1 MSNFTQHLHDFASSS
16 RFGRFVESARGIA
29 HRVNTM
35 VGSGVSR
42 NDIDE
47 ATPALLPSSS
57 SSSSP
62 RTQGKTR
69 TSAMMQEFFERS
81 VQLGPMVKRHIFEDF
96 PDVPDGLSLG
106 WAQLPQLDGRFFA
119 LGMFLAPNEF
129 CQVALV
135 DGKGRVFLGGDPQMD
150 THDVEP
156 ALVFGKEGDFSL
168 SNDSRMRGG
177 KAGKSGSSQQTFQN
191 AGFDA
196 KSTNESDPVGE
207 GESRGIDVVQGGIVG
222 RDMFGQMTWLASW
235 LKRGNRYTL
244 EQMRYRLP
252 ENLRLNLEYR
262 DAMAIAFFATYMLP
276 QMSGQL
282 IGFGAGNIF
291 RRLNRE
297 APLGAIRR
305 SVRDSMEARTHGLRV
320 SGLEDYFADLMRE
333 SGALKPSAGL
343 EAVHGAEPLHLY
355 TSSYSGAYFFTWD
368 DSLNLAPALEALN
381 IEGNLNRFASVS
393 VWLEHNAHT
402 GALPIEDTVTRAQA
416 AQIDHALL
424 ENPALMALKPLP
436 KQGADLR
443 EPSSVS
449 LSRMIGIAGK
459 TADRIAAD
467 AAGND
472 HASSVQTAASTSVG
486 RGEWVYRQALSTLLR
501 QIRVPYRFDT
511 EFRSNLELG
520 NVAVAF
526 TTAGRTMM
534 PTSRYDSQRHTW
546 VALSENERTAMSE
559 RYNLRV
565 GLMIAALCFG
575 ADDSIQNVSI
585 RIDSM
590 GLEEAV
596 EQQDSAISK
605 LMAQAL
611 GAFERMPSG
620 DMRRGGSKAD
630 PKDGDIHGDP
640 SQAGPVAA
648 AHDSMPF
655 ASSAMQ
661 TPEDDESNDSAES
674 QNDDGGQGHAGSNAD
689 ADKTN
694 PTSAAQAS
702 APTQAQS
709 SPADGVSDGKGDNS
723 ANNGNRQ
730 GGSASENPRFANT
743 EDSNDNETN
752 DDSRDD
758 FHGDEAQIDAQF
770 ADLMKGVDLDSI
782 AMSVPQGDQET
793 EIADDAQGE
802 DDSDGND
809 PLAVLRSGPT
819 AHNMATVTFTRE
831 EFMRR
836 IASDGL
842 KHPIETYREF
852 GASLNIEAA
861 MPRNANPQ
869 FTLRDKRFS
878 PLGSQEEPELADV
891 SISGDARRV
900 LGTDNITGLSIQR
913 ADLLQR
919 AVSDFHRIAEDDT
932 LPSVAKA
939 QQAIA
944 IVESNGDPELKKL
957 SPSVSSSLI
966 DGVDTPDLDFTL
978 AKDLD
983 AERVKARDL
992 LFSGQVDQAIASLEE
1007 AVEKVD
1013 ALYAPT
1019 GAPRYFNSYAER
1031 VVYNRLFATSDENTV
1046 LIPDNL
1052 FYAHMELADV
1062 LAQLQG
1068 AKAALPHLNQMV
1080 SYAPAYPLSHIRL
1093 AVQLAREEDWNSAR
1107 AACLNALRVSL
1118 DRDDAAYAY
1127 YRLAYAEWMLG
1138 DFDVAAAS
1146 YIMSEHISPGKIASL
1161 DGELQELL
1169 ARAQSQCILVPV
1181 SFESAQ
1187 QVLASHDLPVWPH
1200 TEVGD
1205 IVRDA
1210 ARVCVDKALFVPART
1225 LSVAAARMD
1234 DSADDGMD
1242 MAQAQF
1248 LRSLNA

>member
-1 MSNFTQHLHDFASSS
+1 MAQV
-16 RFGRFVESARGIA
+16 RRVAR
-29 HRVNTM
+29 RVNTM
-35 VGSGVSR
+35 VGTGVSR
-42 NDIDE
+42 HEVDVN
-47 ATPALLPSSS
+47 
-57 SSSSP
+57 SSSP
-62 RTQGKTR
+62 ASSQNPNGDIGD
-69 TSAMMQEFFERS
+69 MMKELAGHA
-81 VQLGPMVKRHIFEDF
+81 VQLGPMVKRRIFDDF
-96 PDVPDGLSLG
+96 PNIPEGLALG
-106 WAQLPQLDGRFFA
+106 WAQLPQLDGRFFSI
-119 LGMFLAPNEF
+119 GVFLDRKEF

-135 DGKGRVFLGGDPQMD
+135 DGKGRVFLGADPQMD
-150 THDVEP
+150 THGLDPV
-156 ALVFGKEGDFSL
+156 LVFGKEGDFSL
-168 SNDSRMRGG
+168 RDDARIRG
-177 KAGKSGSSQQTFQN
+177 
-191 AGFDA
+191 DEPH
-196 KSTNESDPVGE
+196 STSI
-207 GESRGIDVVQGGIVG
+207 SGIDATGGSAAEDDGRAAGDRSVEVVQGGIVG
-222 RDMFGQMTWLASW
+222 RDMFGNMAWLASW
-235 LKRGNRYTL
+235 LKTGNRYTL
-244 EQMRYRLP
+244 EQMRLRLP
-252 ENLRLNLEYR
+252 ESLRLDLEYR

-276 QMSGQL
+276 QMSGQMM

-305 SVRDSMEARTHGLRV
+305 SVRDSLEARSHGLRV

-381 IEGNLNRFASVS
+381 IEGNLNRFALVS
-393 VWLEHNAHT
+393 AWLEHNAHT

-424 ENPALMALKPLP
+424 QNPALMALKPLS
-436 KQGADLR
+436 GRALELD

-449 LSRMIGIAGK
+449 LRRMVGIAAQ
-459 TADRIAAD
+459 TADGIAAKAPLAEVSD
-467 AAGND
+467 D
-472 HASSVQTAASTSVG
+472 ASSASPSQAKG
-486 RGEWVYRQALSTLLR
+486 RGEWVYRQAVATLLR
-501 QIRVPYRFDT
+501 RLRLPYRFDT
-511 EFRSNLELG
+511 EFRSNLCEG
-520 NVAVAF
+520 NVAVSF

-534 PTSRYDSQRHTW
+534 PTSRYDKRSHTW
-546 VALSENERTAMSE
+546 ISLSDEERTEMSE

-575 ADDSIQNVSI
+575 VDETVSNVSI

-596 EQQDSAISK
+596 AQQDSAISK

-611 GAFERMPSG
+611 GAFERMPTG
-620 DMRRGGSKAD
+620 DIHRGGSKAD

-640 SQAGPVAA
+640 THSGSMASGQ
-648 AHDSMPF
+648 DSMPF
-655 ASSAMQ
+655 APSTAGSSQ
-661 TPEDDESNDSAES
+661 EDGDDSARSDQDAE
-674 QNDDGGQGHAGSNAD
+674 QAGDNGENGNAENTGSSD
-689 ADKTN
+689 AGFT
-694 PTSAAQAS
+694 
-702 APTQAQS
+702 
-709 SPADGVSDGKGDNS
+709 SDG
-723 ANNGNRQ
+723 
-730 GGSASENPRFANT
+730 
-743 EDSNDNETN
+743 
-752 DDSRDD
+752 DSRDAN
-758 FHGDEAQIDAQF
+758 GDGEGIDAQF
-770 ADLMKGVDLDSI
+770 EDLMKGVDFDSI
-782 AMSVPQGDQET
+782 ALSVPQGGQD
-793 EIADDAQGE
+793 ADIDDGEEHQNGQGGR
-802 DDSDGND
+802 DDD

-831 EFMRR
+831 EFMRH
-836 IASDGL
+836 IQADGL
-842 KHPIETYREF
+842 AHPVATYRAF
-852 GASLNIEAA
+852 GASLNISGA

-878 PLGSQEEPELADV
+878 PLGSQEEPELSDV
-891 SISGDARRV
+891 RLSGEASRI

-919 AVSDFHRIAEDDT
+919 AVSDFHRIAADEG
-932 LPSVAKA
+932 LPTVSKA
-939 QQAIA
+939 QRAMA
-944 IVESNGDPELKKL
+944 IVEANGDPELKKL
-957 SPSVSSSLI
+957 APSVSSALI

-978 AKDLD
+978 SNDLD
-983 AERVKARDL
+983 GQRIKARDL

-1007 AVEKVD
+1007 AVSKVD
-1013 ALYAPT
+1013 ALYAGT

-1031 VVYNRLFATSDENTV
+1031 VVYNRLFATSDERTV

-1068 AKAALPHLNQMV
+1068 AKEALPHLNAMV
-1080 SYAPAYPLSHIRL
+1080 SYAPAYPLSHMRL

-1138 DFDVAAAS
+1138 DFDVAVAS

-1181 SFESAQ
+1181 SFEGAQ

-1200 TEVGD
+1200 TEVAD

-1210 ARVCVDKALFVPART
+1210 ARVSVDKAMFVPART

-1234 DSADDGMD
+1234 DSADDGID

>member
-16 RFGRFVESARGIA
+16 GFGRFVESARGIA

-42 NDIDE
+42 HDINE
-47 ATPALLPSSS
+47 AASASSS
-57 SSSSP
+57 QSHN
-62 RTQGKTR
+62 KT
-69 TSAMMQEFFERS
+69 TGSAMMQELFDHAIE
-81 VQLGPMVKRHIFEDF
+81 LGPMVKRHIFEDF

-119 LGMFLAPNEF
+119 LGVFLEPNEF
-129 CQVALV
+129 CQVALA
-135 DGKGRVFLGGDPQMD
+135 DGKGRVFLGNDPQMD
-150 THDVEP
+150 THDVDP
-156 ALVFGKEGDFSL
+156 ALVFGKEGDYSL

-177 KAGKSGSSQQTFQN
+177 KADKSVSSPETLQN
-191 AGFDA
+191 SVFEVQSSA
-196 KSTNESDPVGE
+196 KSDSTEKG
-207 GESRGIDVVQGGIVG
+207 RGIDVVQGGIVG

-252 ENLRLNLEYR
+252 ESLRLNLEYR
-262 DAMAIAFFATYMLP
+262 DAMAIAFFASYMLP
-276 QMSGQL
+276 QIGGQL

-305 SVRDSMEARTHGLRV
+305 SVRDSLEARTHGLRV

-381 IEGNLNRFASVS
+381 IEGNLNRFAAIS

-424 ENPALMALKPLP
+424 ANPALMALKPLP
-436 KQGADLR
+436 KQGADLG
-443 EPSSVS
+443 EASSVS
-449 LSRMIGIAGK
+449 LSRMIGIAGQ
-459 TADRIAAD
+459 TADHIAAD
-467 AAGND
+467 AAGED
-472 HASSVQTAASTSVG
+472 GRSSTQVPASAG

-546 VALSENERTAMSE
+546 VALSDHERTEMSE

-575 ADDSIQNVSI
+575 ADEKIENVSI

-611 GAFERMPSG
+611 GAFERMPSA

-640 SQAGPVAA
+640 SQAGAVAA
-648 AHDSMPF
+648 GHDSMPF
-655 ASSAMQ
+655 GSPTSSK
-661 TPEDDESNDSAES
+661 PEETETKNSPEP
-674 QNDDGGQGHAGSNAD
+674 QNDDNQRERSDSNPDTPEVNRAGGAQD
-689 ADKTN
+689 A
-694 PTSAAQAS
+694 TS
-702 APTQAQS
+702 PQAQDSPEENNLSDGVGDNNMNSSDAQTGGIPQSS
-709 SPADGVSDGKGDNS
+709 SPSDAQTADDGTD
-723 ANNGNRQ
+723 
-730 GGSASENPRFANT
+730 GSSPD
-743 EDSNDNETN
+743 ED
-752 DDSRDD
+752 
-758 FHGDEAQIDAQF
+758 QIDAQF

-782 AMSVPQGDQET
+782 AMSVPQGDQQT
-793 EIADDAQGE
+793 DIAGESENGDGDA
-802 DDSDGND
+802 ND

-819 AHNMATVTFTRE
+819 AHNMATATFTRE
-831 EFMRR
+831 EFMRI

-842 KHPIETYREF
+842 DHPIETYRKF
-852 GASLNIEAA
+852 GASLNIVGA

-891 SISGDARRV
+891 SISGDAVRV
-900 LGTDNITGLSIQR
+900 LGCDNITGLSIQR

-932 LPSVAKA
+932 IPSVTKAK
-939 QQAIA
+939 QAMA
-944 IVESNGDPELKKL
+944 IVEANGDPELKKL
-957 SPSVSSSLI
+957 APSVSSALI
-966 DGVDTPDLDFTL
+966 DGVDTPDLDFSL

-1031 VVYNRLFATSDENTV
+1031 VVYNRLFATSDETTV

-1080 SYAPAYPLSHIRL
+1080 SYAPAYPLSHMRL

-1181 SFESAQ
+1181 SFETAQ

-1248 LRSLNA
+1248 LRSLSA

>member
-1 MSNFTQHLHDFASSS
+1 MPQV
-16 RFGRFVESARGIA
+16 RRMA
-29 HRVNTM
+29 HRVNTL
-35 VGSGVSR
+35 VGTGVSR
-42 NDIDE
+42 HTSSAN
-47 ATPALLPSSS
+47 SSS
-57 SSSSP
+57 SASSAS
-62 RTQGKTR
+62 GA
-69 TSAMMQEFFERS
+69 TSGGIDAMMKELAGRS
-81 VQLGPMVKRHIFEDF
+81 MQLGPMVKRRIFEDF
-96 PDVPDGLSLG
+96 PDVPQGLELG
-106 WAQLPQLDGRFFA
+106 WAQLPQLDGRFFS
-119 LGMFLAPNEF
+119 LGVFLNHKDF

-135 DGKGRVFLGGDPQMD
+135 DGKGRVFLGADPQMD
-150 THDVEP
+150 THELEP
-156 ALVFGKEGDFSL
+156 ALMFGKEGDFSL
-168 SNDSRMRGG
+168 QDDTRIR
-177 KAGKSGSSQQTFQN
+177 AGVSGS
-191 AGFDA
+191 A
-196 KSTNESDPVGE
+196 STIGKVTERLSSNPHRPASENRS
-207 GESRGIDVVQGGIVG
+207 IDVVQGGIIG
-222 RDMFGQMTWLASW
+222 RDMFGRMAWLASW
-235 LKRGNRYTL
+235 LKSGNRYTL

-252 ENLRLNLEYR
+252 ESLRLDLEYR
-262 DAMAIAFFATYMLP
+262 DAMAIAFFAAYMLP
-276 QMSGQL
+276 QISGQL

-305 SVRDSMEARTHGLRV
+305 SVRDSLDARGRGLRV

-393 VWLEHNAHT
+393 AWLEHNAHT

-424 ENPALMALKPLP
+424 ENPALLALKPQSSRALNL
-436 KQGADLR
+436 D

-449 LSRMIGIAGK
+449 LERMVTTAAQ
-459 TADRIAAD
+459 TADEIAAKAPLAGASGD
-467 AAGND
+467 A
-472 HASSVQTAASTSVG
+472 SVAAHHSQTQADS
-486 RGEWVYRQALSTLLR
+486 RGEWVYRQTVSTLLR
-501 QIRVPYRFDT
+501 RLRLPYRFDT
-511 EFRSNLELG
+511 EFRSNLSEG
-520 NVAVAF
+520 NVAVSF

-534 PTSRYDSQRHTW
+534 PASRYDERSHAW
-546 VALSENERTAMSE
+546 VSLSDEERTAMSE

-565 GLMIAALCFG
+565 GLIIAALCFG
-575 ADDSIQNVSI
+575 ADESVNNVSI

-596 EQQDSAISK
+596 AQQDSAISK

-611 GAFERMPSG
+611 GAFERMPSA

-640 SQAGPVAA
+640 THSGSMTAGSDA
-648 AHDSMPF
+648 MPF
-655 ASSAMQ
+655 AQPSAQDSSASDEANSSVS
-661 TPEDDESNDSAES
+661 PNEDSDEGVGSARPS
-674 QNDDGGQGHAGSNAD
+674 GDGENGNSDD
-689 ADKTN
+689 AD
-694 PTSAAQAS
+694 S
-702 APTQAQS
+702 
-709 SPADGVSDGKGDNS
+709 SDGQSGDT
-723 ANNGNRQ
+723 NRD
-730 GGSASENPRFANT
+730 
-743 EDSNDNETN
+743 EDQT
-752 DDSRDD
+752 
-758 FHGDEAQIDAQF
+758 DAQF
-770 ADLMKGVDLDSI
+770 EDLMKGVDFDSI
-782 AMSVPQGDQET
+782 ALSVPQGGQQGTID
-793 EIADDAQGE
+793 ADNEAE
-802 DDSDGND
+802 DGHEDGND

-831 EFMRR
+831 AFMRHLKT
-836 IASDGL
+836 DGL
-842 KHPIETYREF
+842 NNPIATYSAF
-852 GASLNIEAA
+852 GASLNINGAI
-861 MPRNANPQ
+861 PRNPNPQ

-878 PLGSQEEPELADV
+878 PLGSQEEPELSDV
-891 SISGDARRV
+891 TLNGEASRV

-919 AVSDFHRIAEDDT
+919 AVSDFHRIAADESM
-932 LPSVAKA
+932 PSVSKA
-939 QQAIA
+939 QRAMA
-944 IVESNGDPELKKL
+944 IVEANGDPELNRL
-957 SPSVSSSLI
+957 APAVSSALI

-983 AERVKARDL
+983 AQRVKARDL
-992 LFSGQVDQAIASLEE
+992 LFSGQVDQAIASLDE
-1007 AVEKVD
+1007 AVSKID
-1013 ALYAPT
+1013 ALYAGT

-1031 VVYNRLFATSDENTV
+1031 VVYNRLFATSDERTV

-1052 FYAHMELADV
+1052 FYAHMELADI

-1068 AKAALPHLNQMV
+1068 AKAALPHLNMMV
-1080 SYAPAYPLSHIRL
+1080 SYAPAYPLSHMRL

-1138 DFDVAAAS
+1138 DFDVAVAC

-1169 ARAQSQCILVPV
+1169 ARAESQCILVPV

-1200 TEVGD
+1200 TEVAD
-1205 IVRDA
+1205 IVREA
-1210 ARVCVDKALFVPART
+1210 AKVSVDKAMFVPART

-1234 DSADDGMD
+1234 DSADDGID

>member
-1 MSNFTQHLHDFASSS
+1 MSNFTQHLHDFASSP
-16 RFGRFVESARGIA
+16 RFGRFIKGAKGLA
-29 HRVNTM
+29 HRVNTV
-35 VGSGVSR
+35 VGSGVSKSTAK
-42 NDIDE
+42 D
-47 ATPALLPSSS
+47 AGSFSSVRS
-57 SSSSP
+57 
-62 RTQGKTR
+62 QGKPGTNE
-69 TSAMMQEFFERS
+69 MVKELFERAIE
-81 VQLGPMVKRHIFEDF
+81 LGPMVKRHIFEDF
-96 PDVPDGLSLG
+96 PDVPDGLRLG

-119 LGMFLAPNEF
+119 IGVFLEHNQF

-135 DGKGRVFLGGDPQMD
+135 DGKGRVFLGADPQMD
-150 THDVEP
+150 THDDDPV
-156 ALVFGKEGDFSL
+156 LIFGKEGDFSL
-168 SNDSRMRGG
+168 SDDSRMSGG
-177 KAGKSGSSQQTFQN
+177 GGTTQVSLPETARNGVSAAQTADQN
-191 AGFDA
+191 R
-196 KSTNESDPVGE
+196 SDHA
-207 GESRGIDVVQGGIVG
+207 RQGIEVVQGGIVG
-222 RDMFGQMTWLASW
+222 RDMFGRMTWLASW

-252 ENLRLNLEYR
+252 ESLRLNLEYR

-305 SVRDSMEARTHGLRV
+305 SVRDSLEARTHGLRV

-333 SGALKPSAGL
+333 SGALKESAGL

-368 DSLNLAPALEALN
+368 DSLDLAPALEALN
-381 IEGNLNRFASVS
+381 IEGNLNRFSAISA
-393 VWLEHNAHT
+393 WLEHNAHT

-436 KQGADLR
+436 NQGADLD
-443 EPSSVS
+443 EPSSAS
-449 LSRMIGIAGK
+449 LSRMISIAAQ

-467 AAGND
+467 APDRNGAPGLG
-472 HASSVQTAASTSVG
+472 AERKTG
-486 RGEWVYRQALSTLLR
+486 CGEWVYRQTLSTLLR
-501 QIRVPYRFDT
+501 QVRVPYRFDT
-511 EFRSNLELG
+511 EFRSNLSQG

-526 TTAGRTMM
+526 TTAGRTLM
-534 PTSRYDSQRHTW
+534 PTSRYDSKRHAW
-546 VALSENERTAMSE
+546 IALSDAERTSMSE

-575 ADDSIQNVSI
+575 SDESVQNVSI

-611 GAFERMPSG
+611 GAFERMPTG
-620 DMRRGGSKAD
+620 DKRKGGSKAD

-640 SQAGPVAA
+640 SQAGTVAA
-648 AHDSMPF
+648 GRDPMPF
-655 ASSAMQ
+655 ASSSAQ
-661 TPEDDESNDSAES
+661 SPQESGENGSADSEDGNGHRNQASSASDGGQESSADMSQNAAVAEPSVNSQDNDPQPGDPTGTAGNVAGTQNGNGPAKDEPSSASDSGEADRAGESND
-674 QNDDGGQGHAGSNAD
+674 D
-689 ADKTN
+689 
-694 PTSAAQAS
+694 
-702 APTQAQS
+702 
-709 SPADGVSDGKGDNS
+709 
-723 ANNGNRQ
+723 
-730 GGSASENPRFANT
+730 
-743 EDSNDNETN
+743 ED
-752 DDSRDD
+752 
-758 FHGDEAQIDAQF
+758 QIDAQF
-770 ADLMKGVDLDSI
+770 ADLMKGVDFDSI
-782 AMSVPQGDQET
+782 AMSVPQGDQQAD
-793 EIADDAQGE
+793 IDDAVE
-802 DDSDGND
+802 DGTDNEDND
-809 PLAVLRSGPT
+809 PLAVLRSGPS
-819 AHNMATVTFTRE
+819 AHNMASVTFTRE
-831 EFMRR
+831 EFMRC
-836 IASDGL
+836 ASSVGL
-842 KHPIETYREF
+842 DHPIETYRRF
-852 GASLNIEAA
+852 GASLNIEGVI
-861 MPRNANPQ
+861 PRNANPE
-869 FTLRDKRFS
+869 FNLRDKRFS

-891 SISGDARRV
+891 SIEGEARKV
-900 LGTDNITGLSIQR
+900 LGADNITGLSIQR

-919 AVSDFHRIAEDDT
+919 AVSDFHRLAAQSDM
-932 LPSVAKA
+932 PSVSKA
-939 QQAIA
+939 QEAMA
-944 IVESNGDPELKKL
+944 IVEANGDPELKKL
-957 SPSVSSSLI
+957 APSVSSALI

-983 AERVKARDL
+983 AERVKSRDL

-1007 AVEKVD
+1007 AVSKVD
-1013 ALYAPT
+1013 AMYAPT

-1031 VVYNRLFATSDENTV
+1031 VVYNRLFATSDERTV

-1068 AKAALPHLNQMV
+1068 AKAALPHLNAMV
-1080 SYAPAYPLSHIRL
+1080 SYAPAYPLSHMRL

-1161 DGELQELL
+1161 DSELQELL

-1181 SFESAQ
+1181 SFEAAQ

-1210 ARVCVDKALFVPART
+1210 AQVCVDKALFVPART

-1248 LRSLNA
+1248 LRSLSA

>member
-16 RFGRFVESARGIA
+16 RFGRLVEGARDIA
-29 HRVNTM
+29 HRVNTV

-42 NDIDE
+42 HDVG
-47 ATPALLPSSS
+47 AASPASSFHS
-57 SSSSP
+57 KAGN
-62 RTQGKTR
+62 TTN
-69 TSAMMQEFFERS
+69 AMMQGLFDRA
-81 VQLGPMVKRHIFEDF
+81 VALGPMVKRHVFEDF
-96 PDVPDGLSLG
+96 ADVPDGLSLG

-119 LGMFLAPNEF
+119 LGVFLASNEF

-177 KAGKSGSSQQTFQN
+177 QSGKPSSRRAAVRHTGFETMSANDVDRTAKAH
-191 AGFDA
+191 
-196 KSTNESDPVGE
+196 
-207 GESRGIDVVQGGIVG
+207 GIDVVQGGIVG
-222 RDMFGQMTWLASW
+222 RDMFGQMAWLASW

-252 ENLRLNLEYR
+252 ESLRLDLEYR
-262 DAMAIAFFATYMLP
+262 DAMAVAFFATYMLP
-276 QMSGQL
+276 QLDGRL

-305 SVRDSMEARTHGLRV
+305 SVRDSLEARTHGLRV

-381 IEGNLNRFASVS
+381 IEGNLNRFSAVS

-402 GALPIEDTVTRAQA
+402 GASPIEDTVTRAQA

-424 ENPALMALKPLP
+424 ANPALMALKPLP
-436 KQGADLR
+436 SQGVELR
-443 EPSSVS
+443 EPSSAS
-449 LSRMIGIAGK
+449 LTRMIGIAGQ

-467 AAGND
+467 IASTDAAG
-472 HASSVQTAASTSVG
+472 HGVSSARTSASAG

-501 QIRVPYRFDT
+501 EIRVPYRFDT

-520 NVAVAF
+520 NVAVSF

-534 PTSRYDSQRHTW
+534 PASRYDTQRHAW
-546 VALSENERTAMSE
+546 VALSDNERTAMSE

-565 GLMIAALCFG
+565 GLLIAALCFG
-575 ADDSIQNVSI
+575 VDERIRNVSI

-590 GLEEAV
+590 GLQEAV

-620 DMRRGGSKAD
+620 DVRRGGSKAD

-640 SQAGPVAA
+640 SQAGAVAA
-648 AHDSMPF
+648 GHESMPF
-655 ASSAMQ
+655 ASASSQATDDDSMNKSSDSQRDSEGQERPDSNGDSRETNPDSASKSTEFSDFAHNPGNNNETSENDSTSHDIAGQ
-661 TPEDDESNDSAES
+661 DRDKSKDSDSSTPRHVDGNANDDEA
-674 QNDDGGQGHAGSNAD
+674 
-689 ADKTN
+689 
-694 PTSAAQAS
+694 
-702 APTQAQS
+702 
-709 SPADGVSDGKGDNS
+709 
-723 ANNGNRQ
+723 
-730 GGSASENPRFANT
+730 
-743 EDSNDNETN
+743 
-752 DDSRDD
+752 
-758 FHGDEAQIDAQF
+758 HGDESHGDEQIDAEF
-770 ADLMKGVDLDSI
+770 VDLMKGIDLDSI
-782 AMSVPQGDQET
+782 AMSVPQGDQH
-793 EIADDAQGE
+793 ADDMADEADGPE
-802 DDSDGND
+802 GDGGND

-819 AHNMATVTFTRE
+819 VHNMATVTFTRE
-831 EFMRR
+831 EFMRA

-842 KHPIETYREF
+842 EHPIETFRRF
-852 GASLNIEAA
+852 GASLNIDGAI
-861 MPRNANPQ
+861 PRNANPQ

-891 SISGDARRV
+891 KIDGEASRV

-919 AVSDFHRIAEDDT
+919 AVSDFHRIAEDAG

-939 QQAIA
+939 QQAMA
-944 IVESNGDPELKKL
+944 VVQANGDPELGKL
-957 SPSVSSSLI
+957 APSVSSALI
-966 DGVDTPDLDFTL
+966 DGVDTPDLDFSV

-992 LFSGQVDQAIASLEE
+992 LFSGQVEQAVASLEE
-1007 AVEKVD
+1007 AVENVD

-1031 VVYNRLFATSDENTV
+1031 VVYNRLFATSDETTV

-1068 AKAALPHLNQMV
+1068 AKAALPHLNAMV
-1080 SYAPAYPLSHIRL
+1080 SYAPAYPLSHMRL

-1138 DFDVAAAS
+1138 DFDVAAAC

-1181 SFESAQ
+1181 SFEAAQ

>member
-29 HRVNTM
+29 HRVNTL

-42 NDIDE
+42 HDVND
-47 ATPALLPSSS
+47 AGSASSS
-57 SSSSP
+57 RS
-62 RTQGKTR
+62 QGKTK
-69 TSAMMQEFFERS
+69 TSAMMQELFERAI
-81 VQLGPMVKRHIFEDF
+81 QLGPMVKRRIFEDF
-96 PDVPDGLSLG
+96 PDVPGGISLG

-119 LGMFLAPNEF
+119 LGVFLAPNEF

-150 THDVEP
+150 THDVDP

-177 KAGKSGSSQQTFQN
+177 KTGESATSPETVQNSRVKAASSEGN
-191 AGFDA
+191 GD
-196 KSTNESDPVGE
+196 VGE
-207 GESRGIDVVQGGIVG
+207 GRGIDVVQGGIVG

-235 LKRGNRYTL
+235 LKRGNCYTL

-276 QMSGQL
+276 QIGGQL

-305 SVRDSMEARTHGLRV
+305 SVRDSLEARTHGLRV

-436 KQGADLR
+436 KEGTDLG
-443 EPSSVS
+443 ESSSVS
-449 LSRMIGIAGK
+449 LSRMIGIAGQA
-459 TADRIAAD
+459 ADRIAANAPGED
-467 AAGND
+467 DGDDGVSSARVSGP
-472 HASSVQTAASTSVG
+472 AS

-546 VALSENERTAMSE
+546 VALSDNERTAMSE

-575 ADDSIQNVSI
+575 ADESIQNVSI

-611 GAFERMPSG
+611 GAFERMPGG
-620 DMRRGGSKAD
+620 DMRRGSSKAD

-640 SQAGPVAA
+640 SQAGAVAA
-648 AHDSMPF
+648 GHDSMPF
-655 ASSAMQ
+655 ASPSVQ
-661 TPEDDESNDSAES
+661 NPEGAATDNSSEP
-674 QNDDGGQGHAGSNAD
+674 QNDDSPQNHADPSTEGRG
-689 ADKTN
+689 TN
-694 PTSAAQAS
+694 PTSAAQVPPSSQSPRNPEGNVAS
-702 APTQAQS
+702 DNGDGTNMAD
-709 SPADGVSDGKGDNS
+709 ADGVDGHNDGKLK
-723 ANNGNRQ
+723 
-730 GGSASENPRFANT
+730 NPNPSQIQSSDDEAT
-743 EDSNDNETN
+743 S
-752 DDSRDD
+752 DDS
-758 FHGDEAQIDAQF
+758 HVDEAQIDAQF

-782 AMSVPQGDQET
+782 AMSVPQGDQQT
-793 EIADDAQGE
+793 DIE
-802 DDSDGND
+802 DDTENGDGTDGND

-819 AHNMATVTFTRE
+819 AYNMATVTFTRE
-831 EFMRR
+831 EFMRA

-842 KHPIETYREF
+842 DHPIETYRKF
-852 GASLNIEAA
+852 GASLNIVGV

-878 PLGSQEEPELADV
+878 PLGSQEEPELADA
-891 SISGDARRV
+891 SIDGDARRV

-919 AVSDFHRIAEDDT
+919 AVSDFHRIAEDST
-932 LPSVAKA
+932 LPSVTKA
-939 QQAIA
+939 QQAMA
-944 IVESNGDPELKKL
+944 IVDANGDPELKKL
-957 SPSVSSSLI
+957 APSVSSALI
-966 DGVDTPDLDFTL
+966 DGVDTPDLNFTI

-992 LFSGQVDQAIASLEE
+992 LFSGQVDQAITSLEE

-1080 SYAPAYPLSHIRL
+1080 SYAPAYPLSHMRL

-1146 YIMSEHISPGKIASL
+1146 YIMSEHISPGKIGSL

-1181 SFESAQ
+1181 SFEAAQ
-1187 QVLASHDLPVWPH
+1187 QVLVSHDLPVWPH

-1210 ARVCVDKALFVPART
+1210 ARICVDKALFVPART

>member
-1 MSNFTQHLHDFASSS
+1 MSNFAQHLHDFASSS
-16 RFGRFVESARGIA
+16 GFSRFVERAGGIA

-42 NDIDE
+42 H
-47 ATPALLPSSS
+47 AAGKAAPASSLHAKDG
-57 SSSSP
+57 
-62 RTQGKTR
+62 RG
-69 TSAMMQEFFERS
+69 ANLMMQGLFNRA
-81 VQLGPMVKRHIFEDF
+81 VQLGPMVKRHVFEDF
-96 PDVPDGLSLG
+96 PDVPDGVSLG

-119 LGMFLAPNEF
+119 LGVFLAPNEF
-129 CQVALV
+129 CQIALV
-135 DGKGRVFLGGDPQMD
+135 DGNGRVFLGGNPQMD
-150 THDVEP
+150 THDADP
-156 ALVFGKEGDFSL
+156 ALIFGKEGDFSL

-177 KAGKSGSSQQTFQN
+177 KTGRSRAPHGTVQHIGSEAKPEKEF
-191 AGFDA
+191 GRFDE
-196 KSTNESDPVGE
+196 NH
-207 GESRGIDVVQGGIVG
+207 GIDVVQGGIVG
-222 RDMFGQMTWLASW
+222 RDMFGQMAWLASW

-252 ENLRLNLEYR
+252 QSLRLDLEYR

-276 QMSGQL
+276 QLDGQL

-305 SVRDSMEARTHGLRV
+305 SVRDSLEARTHGLRV

-333 SGALKPSAGL
+333 AGALKPSAGL

-381 IEGNLNRFASVS
+381 IEGNLNRFSAVS

-416 AQIDHALL
+416 ARIDHALL
-424 ENPALMALKPLP
+424 DNPALMALKPLP
-436 KQGADLR
+436 KEGIELR

-449 LSRMIGIAGK
+449 LQRMIGIARRS
-459 TADRIAAD
+459 ADRIAANAPSAD
-467 AAGND
+467 D
-472 HASSVQTAASTSVG
+472 TSHSASARTSGSAG

-501 QIRVPYRFDT
+501 EIRVPYRFDT

-520 NVAVAF
+520 NVAVSF

-534 PTSRYDSQRHTW
+534 PASRYDTQRHTW
-546 VALSENERTAMSE
+546 VALSDDERMVMSQ

-575 ADDSIQNVSI
+575 VDDSVQNVSI

-620 DMRRGGSKAD
+620 EARPGGSKAD

-640 SQAGPVAA
+640 SQASAVAA
-648 AHDSMPF
+648 GHDPMPF
-655 ASSAMQ
+655 ASPSVQGSDEEGTDPAARSANDNVRHGQ
-661 TPEDDESNDSAES
+661 SDSNT
-674 QNDDGGQGHAGSNAD
+674 DGARAD
-689 ADKTN
+689 
-694 PTSAAQAS
+694 
-702 APTQAQS
+702 QS
-709 SPADGVSDGKGDNS
+709 HTTGRYSDGNGVSDGAD
-723 ANNGNRQ
+723 GNHMSDADGQ
-730 GGSASENPRFANT
+730 KAAASENPDT
-743 EDSNDNETN
+743 SDGQGHDDDVTGDGSENDEE
-752 DDSRDD
+752 R
-758 FHGDEAQIDAQF
+758 IDAQF
-770 ADLMKGVDLDSI
+770 ADLMKDVDLDSI
-782 AMSVPQGDQET
+782 TMVVPQGEQQTDIGDGSE
-793 EIADDAQGE
+793 QG
-802 DDSDGND
+802 DGDGSD

-831 EFMRR
+831 AFMRR
-836 IASDGL
+836 VASCGL
-842 KHPIETYREF
+842 AHPIETYRAF
-852 GASLNIEAA
+852 GASLNIVGAS
-861 MPRNANPQ
+861 PRNANPQ

-891 SISGDARRV
+891 EINGNASRV

-919 AVSDFHRIAEDDT
+919 AVSDFHRIAEESS
-932 LPSVAKA
+932 LPSVGKA
-939 QQAIA
+939 QRAMS
-944 IVESNGDPELKKL
+944 IVEANGDPELAKL
-957 SPSVSSSLI
+957 APSVSSALI
-966 DGVDTPDLDFTL
+966 DGVDTPDLDFSV
-978 AKDLD
+978 ARELD

-992 LFSGQVDQAIASLEE
+992 LFSGQVDQAISKLEE
-1007 AVEKVD
+1007 AVDKVD
-1013 ALYAPT
+1013 ALYAST

-1052 FYAHMELADV
+1052 FYAHMELADI

-1068 AKAALPHLNQMV
+1068 AKAALPHLNAMV
-1080 SYAPAYPLSHIRL
+1080 SYAPAYPLSHMRL

-1127 YRLAYAEWMLG
+1127 YRLAYAQWMLG

-1146 YIMSEHISPGKIASL
+1146 YIMAEHISPGKIASL

>member
-1 MSNFTQHLHDFASSS
+1 
-16 RFGRFVESARGIA
+16 
-29 HRVNTM
+29 
-35 VGSGVSR
+35 
-42 NDIDE
+42 
-47 ATPALLPSSS
+47 
-57 SSSSP
+57 
-62 RTQGKTR
+62 
-69 TSAMMQEFFERS
+69 MMQELLDRS
-81 VQLGPMVKRHIFEDF
+81 IKLGPMIKRRIFEDF
-96 PDVPDGLSLG
+96 PNVPDGLSLG

-119 LGMFLAPNEF
+119 LGVFLAPNEF

-135 DGKGRVFLGGDPQMD
+135 DGKGRVFVGGDPQMD
-150 THDVEP
+150 THDVDA

-168 SNDSRMRGG
+168 SNDARMQGG
-177 KAGKSGSSQQTFQN
+177 RAGRSAIPFETVQNGGFESGFFKGNKDQ
-191 AGFDA
+191 
-196 KSTNESDPVGE
+196 
-207 GESRGIDVVQGGIVG
+207 GIDVVQGGIVG

-252 ENLRLNLEYR
+252 EKLRLNLEYR

-276 QMSGQL
+276 QIGGQL

-305 SVRDSMEARTHGLRV
+305 SVRDSLEARTHGLRV

-436 KQGADLR
+436 KQGVDLG
-443 EPSSVS
+443 ESSSVS
-449 LSRMIGIAGK
+449 LSRMIEMAGRS
-459 TADRIAAD
+459 ADRIAAN
-467 AAGND
+467 AAQGAD
-472 HASSVQTAASTSVG
+472 TVKKVSSAKNPRS
-486 RGEWVYRQALSTLLR
+486 EWVYRQALSTLLR

-520 NVAVAF
+520 NVAVSF
-526 TTAGRTMM
+526 TTAGHTMM
-534 PTSRYDSQRHTW
+534 PTSRYDSRRHTW
-546 VALSENERTAMSE
+546 VALSDNERTAMSE

-575 ADDSIQNVSI
+575 VDDSIQNVSI

-611 GAFERMPSG
+611 GAFERMPG
-620 DMRRGGSKAD
+620 GEVRRGGSKAD

-640 SQAGPVAA
+640 SQAGSVAA
-648 AHDSMPF
+648 NHDGMPF
-655 ASSAMQ
+655 ASPSVQ
-661 TPEDDESNDSAES
+661 NPDEGETGNSTETQSDSDPREHADL
-674 QNDDGGQGHAGSNAD
+674 NAAGQETD
-689 ADKTN
+689 L
-694 PTSAAQAS
+694 TSAAQTSHVPELHQNPTENHAS
-702 APTQAQS
+702 NGAADNTNDNGTDMPNENPTETQGLDDAQDSQVGSDGDDSQS
-709 SPADGVSDGKGDNS
+709 S
-723 ANNGNRQ
+723 
-730 GGSASENPRFANT
+730 E
-743 EDSNDNETN
+743 E
-752 DDSRDD
+752 
-758 FHGDEAQIDAQF
+758 QIDAQF

-782 AMSVPQGDQET
+782 AMSVPQGDQQMD
-793 EIADDAQGE
+793 IDRDAENG
-802 DDSDGND
+802 DGND
-809 PLAVLRSGPT
+809 PLAVLRNGPT
-819 AHNMATVTFTRE
+819 AHNMASVTFTRE
-831 EFMRR
+831 KFMRV
-836 IASDGL
+836 IAFDGL
-842 KHPIETYREF
+842 DHPIETYRKF
-852 GASLNIEAA
+852 AASLDIIGA

-891 SISGDARRV
+891 SIGGNAKRV

-932 LPSVAKA
+932 LPSVTKA
-939 QQAIA
+939 QQAMI
-944 IVESNGDPELKKL
+944 IVEANGDPELKKL
-957 SPSVSSSLI
+957 APSVGSALI
-966 DGVDTPDLDFTL
+966 DGVDTPDLDFRV

-1013 ALYAPT
+1013 AIYAPT

-1031 VVYNRLFATSDENTV
+1031 VVYNRLFSTSDENTV

-1052 FYAHMELADV
+1052 FYSHMELADV

-1068 AKAALPHLNQMV
+1068 AKAALPHLNTMV
-1080 SYAPAYPLSHIRL
+1080 SYAPAYPLSHMRL

-1169 ARAQSQCILVPV
+1169 ARAQSQCILIPV
-1181 SFESAQ
+1181 SFEAAQ
-1187 QVLASHDLPVWPH
+1187 SVLASHDLPVWPH

-1205 IVRDA
+1205 IVRQA